1 MARKPLPALRAVVAP
16 PGFYHD
22 TESPGY
28 VFHSVTSTEAG
39 QGVTL
44 EILQDGKISIQF
56 TLMQS
61 DAVVLTPAEC
71 DKLEYALGAMRNK
84 AAFIYRKPKIRCN
97 NS

>member
-1 MARKPLPALRAVVAP
+1 MARKPEPTIRAVTAP

-22 TESPGY
+22 TDAAGY

-44 EILQDGKISIQF
+44 SILQDGRISIEF

-84 AAFIYRKPKIRCN
+84 AAFVYKKPKIRL
-97 NS
+97 